1 MSQRRRAANVKISR
15 EKVIGRRLEA
25 RARAPVASE
34 QGGAF
39 FRRYFEGHPLPMLV
53 YDVATR
59 TVAAANKAAIRLY
72 GYSREEF
79 AGLPIT
85 ELRPPEDRAPF
96 LEDFDALVSRDGPA
110 SGTRGVR
117 RHIRKDGT
125 LFSVEP
131 TYHMMRYAGRRSCFV
146 VVIDVTEKEQSRELL
161 SRQADVDSLTSL
173 PNRKRF
179 NERLEQAI
187 DDARRNNTGVAL
199 VFMDV
204 DHFKDVN
211 DSLGHG
217 VGDRLLQEIA
227 SRLSSCVGPSDT
239 VARYGGDEFVMVV
252 LENGANS
259 DSVAG
264 GACQCDRQS
273 EVIAHVMRVFA
284 APIAID
290 DTEFHVETSIG
301 VACFPADGD
310 DAETL
315 LRRAD
320 LAMFRAKS
328 NGRNGLQRFTP
339 ALGKQ
344 ADERLSLSRR
354 MRVALSNGEFRLDY
368 QPQVDLQTH
377 RVTGVEALLRWHDAE
392 HGSVSPATFIPIAEE
407 NGLIAPI
414 GEWVVQ
420 QACFQAQAW
429 QESLPGL
436 RMSVNLSPRQLARG
450 DIVCVIQRALAR
462 AQLAPQ
468 LLEVEITEGALLN
481 AGSAELLET
490 LRAMNVDIAI
500 DDFGT
505 GYSSLSRLRR
515 FRAERLKLDMS
526 FVRGIGVHREDE
538 VITRAILSLG
548 RELGFSVVAEGV
560 ETDLQLAFLRRHGC
574 DVVQGYRFARPMPA
588 VDAYTFIHRFNAGS
602 LVPS

>member
-15 EKVIGRRLEA
+15 EKIVGRRLAA
-25 RARAPVASE
+25 RARAPFASE

-59 TVAAANKAAIRLY
+59 TVAAANKAAIHLY

-85 ELRPPEDRAPF
+85 ELRPPEDRASF

-110 SGTRGVR
+110 SGTTGVR

-125 LFSVEP
+125 RFSVEP
-131 TYHMMRYAGRRSCFV
+131 TYHMMRYAGRRGCFV
-146 VVIDVTEKEQSRELL
+146 VVTDVTEKEQSRELL

-179 NERLEQAI
+179 NERLEHAI
-187 DDARRNNTGVAL
+187 DDARRNNTSVAL

-239 VARYGGDEFVMVV
+239 VARYGGDEFVIVV
-252 LENGANS
+252 LENGANF
-259 DSVAG
+259 DSEAR

-273 EVIAHVMRVFA
+273 EVIARVMRVFA
-284 APIAID
+284 SPIAID
-290 DTEFHVETSIG
+290 DTEFYVETSIG

-354 MRVALSNGEFRLDY
+354 MRVALSNGEFRLEY

-420 QACFQAQAW
+420 QACFQAQTW

-450 DIVCVIQRALAR
+450 DIVCIIQRALAR

-481 AGSAELLET
+481 AGSVELLEA

-548 RELGFSVVAEGV
+548 HALGFSVVAEGV

-588 VDAYTFIHRFNAGS
+588 VDAHTFIRHFNAGS
-602 LVPS
+602 LVPG